1 VSSIE
6 QIFLDFKIIIIS
18 NNCFPSI
25 SDLLCLFVLFCSFGA
40 CCVETEDGYVEIVGF
55 TSKASKLV
63 RYAVKVGDRVLAVDS
78 SLGDRMWPVST
89 VEGVISSVTA
99 RLPGQQITF
108 RFERSSNTDIINN
121 NINNENDATTTAVT
135 ASTISAMVD
144 ATVQSEAGVLV
155 AARSNST
162 LLNIEDTA
170 TISTVGMDEELLQR
184 CQEIMK
190 RYKNDEKY
198 VNKFELPR
206 VVADKV
212 VGARASAETQVDSV
226 TLSMILTAYLSC
238 KQPKMAIR
246 VFEAAVGLRADGTNG
261 KVETT
266 DMSTT
271 ASDDPLMGKEGK
283 QIVQNIEALDIFTI
297 SALLKA
303 HAMNGD
309 LLAVQTVLSALVG
322 RGGTEMNGVEVAL
335 WPETGP
341 YGSLQPDNHC
351 YNIAISAA
359 GNSDTDNGLELAL
372 QFFDTL
378 SNPVNN
384 NNKYEN
390 RNIRRIEKDVVS
402 YNSVLKALANYG
414 KFEEAIETF
423 YQMKKAGIKP
433 DKYTYTALAK
443 SVIVVDDKDVEELLY
458 DMKEEGVKSD
468 VKTFNTIIR
477 YLCEQKKLNAAK
489 KVVSWMEKS
498 GLHPDSWTYSFL
510 MNGLLQS
517 GNPSGALALFETA
530 CSDKRTAG
538 LTENVYL
545 YTTAMTSAAA
555 IGDHTRALELLSR
568 MNALG
573 IKPNIKT
580 MTALLSACLS
590 AEEPELAVEIFR
602 RIPNPDPYAVTKG
615 LLALSQAGKGNEA
628 LIMLSEKDTVAGSIQ
643 GKQLNNIYES
653 LFQKSIKENDY
664 MQARQVLKSLLG
676 KGNIP
681 SKVIFQNI
689 FDSMGLTLSKGLS
702 QSSVGLVNPKSLN
715 EEDAEKF
722 EFLLFLVDSLSGRNL
737 PCEAPLYAT
746 ILSFGHHLGGLPKKI
761 SALMVSAKAHSGL
774 YAEKNMK
781 FIDEERCETT
791 SCLIGGWE
799 DLFQSFDE
807 LRIQIDGPS
816 SLPELQVRI
825 SSRELSR
832 VLTAEKNLSYRKRM
846 FV

>member
-1 VSSIE
+1 MSINLS
-6 QIFLDFKIIIIS
+6 FTF
-18 NNCFPSI
+18 FF
-25 SDLLCLFVLFCSFGA
+25 FVRFCA

-55 TSKASKLV
+55 TPKASKLV

-108 RFERSSNTDIINN
+108 RFERSSDTNIINN
-121 NINNENDATTTAVT
+121 ISTNNNNNGNDGTTTAVV
-135 ASTISAMVD
+135 ASTTAMASV
-144 ATVQSEAGVLV
+144 TVQSEEAGVLL

-162 LLNIEDTA
+162 VLNVEDTA
-170 TISTVGMDEELLQR
+170 TISTVGMNEELLQR
-184 CQEIMK
+184 CQGVMK
-190 RYKNDEKY
+190 RYKNDEEY
-198 VNKFELPR
+198 VNKFEFYR

-212 VGARASAETQVDSV
+212 VGALASAETQVDSV

-266 DMSTT
+266 EMSTT
-271 ASDDPLMGKEGK
+271 STDSDDPLMGKDGK

-303 HAMNGD
+303 HAMDGN
-309 LLAVQTVLSALVG
+309 LLAVQTVLSALEG

-335 WPETGP
+335 WPNT
-341 YGSLQPDNHC
+341 LQPDNHC

-359 GNSDTDNGLELAL
+359 GNSNTDNGLELAL
-372 QFFDTL
+372 QFFDGL

-384 NNKYEN
+384 NNRYEN
-390 RNIRRIEKDVVS
+390 RNNGRIEKDVVS
-402 YNSVLKALANYG
+402 YNSILKALANYG

-423 YQMKKAGIKP
+423 YQMKRSGIKP
-433 DKYTYTALAK
+433 DKYTYTALAR

-489 KVVSWMEKS
+489 KVVSWMEAL

-602 RIPNPDPYAVTKG
+602 RIPNPDSYAVTKG
-615 LLALSQAGKGNEA
+615 LLALSDAGEGNEA
-628 LIMLSEKDTVAGSIQ
+628 LVMLSEKDTVAGRIQ
-643 GKQLNNIYES
+643 GKQLNHVYES
-653 LFQKSIKENDY
+653 LFHNAIKENDY
-664 MQARQVLKSLLG
+664 MQARQVLRSLLA

-681 SKVIFQNI
+681 SKAIFQKLL
-689 FDSMGLTLSKGLS
+689 DSMGLTLSKGLS
-702 QSSVGLVNPKSLN
+702 HSSVGLVSPKSLN

-722 EFLLFLVDSLSGRNL
+722 EFLLFLLDSLSGRNL

-761 SALMVSAKAHSGL
+761 SALMVSAKAHAGV
-774 YAEKNMK
+774 YAEKNNMK
-781 FIDEERCETT
+781 FYDERCETT

-807 LRIQIDGPS
+807 LRTEIDGPA

-832 VLTAEKNLSYRKRM
+832 VLTAEKNFSYHKRM